1 MKFFSRDNYY
11 LLVKFIWET
20 ISFFIPFDQA
30 FYLQA
35 QTQELAFSN
44 YKTFI
49 QTSTCSK
56 EIFSQFGNTEAHLQQ
71 LDHQL
76 SGLVA
81 SVADPVFF
89 RESGSMFLMTKR
101 ENFTY
106 EIFMSI
112 FRINK
117 FKYFYTQAFLRDF

>member
-1 MKFFSRDNYY
+1 LRNYFAFLK
-11 LLVKFIWET
+11 LLTKR
-20 ISFFIPFDQA
+20 

-76 SGLVA
+76 SGVVA

-89 RESGSMFLMTKR
+89 VNPDPCF
-101 ENFTY
+101 
-106 EIFMSI
+106 
-112 FRINK
+112 
-117 FKYFYTQAFLRDF
+117 